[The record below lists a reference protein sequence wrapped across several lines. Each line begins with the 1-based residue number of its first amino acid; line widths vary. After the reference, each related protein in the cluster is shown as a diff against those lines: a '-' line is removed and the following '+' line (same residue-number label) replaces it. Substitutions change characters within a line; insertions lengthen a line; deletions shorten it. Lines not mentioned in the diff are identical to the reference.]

1 MARLPQDPAR
11 GFQHIPSRADLPSPS
26 ARIGSLMMSHFTD
39 TATPS
44 EAGTDSGLRTE
55 TAIGAIG
62 YRLRRAQLS
71 VFQKFLAFF
80 DEFKLRPAEYSVL
93 VLIGDNPGRK
103 QTEIAEVLGIK
114 RANFV
119 TLVHGLEER
128 GLVER
133 LPSPQDRRA
142 NALHLTDPGRSFLAI
157 AQSRHAALEAETVAL
172 LGGPA
177 ARDQLLVLLDRL
189 I

>member
-1 MARLPQDPAR
+1 MIMRPNKPLPPVPTE
-11 GFQHIPSRADLPSPS
+11 G
-26 ARIGSLMMSHFTD
+26 D
-39 TATPS
+39 TA
-44 EAGTDSGLRTE
+44 LRTDA
-55 TAIGAIG
+55 TTSIVG
-62 YRLRRAQLS
+62 YRLRRAQIS
-71 VFQKFLAFF
+71 VFQKFLAVF
-80 DEFKLRPAEYSVL
+80 DELKLRPAEYSVL
-93 VLIGDNPGRK
+93 VLIDDNPGRK

-133 LPSPQDRRA
+133 IPSLEDKRA
-142 NALHLTDPGRSFLAI
+142 NALHLTTAGKAFLI
-157 AQSRHAALEAETVAL
+157 QAQARHAQLEEETVAQ

-177 ARDQLLVLLDRL
+177 ARAQLLALLDRL

>member
-1 MARLPQDPAR
+1 MSIPPDIAAPQDD
-11 GFQHIPSRADLPSPS
+11 F
-26 ARIGSLMMSHFTD
+26 D
-39 TATPS
+39 T
-44 EAGTDSGLRTE
+44 GSGLRTE
-55 TAIGAIG
+55 TTIGAIG

-103 QTEIAEVLGIK
+103 QTEIAQVLGIK

-119 TLVHGLEER
+119 TLMHGLEER

-133 LPSPQDRRA
+133 VPSAADKRA
-142 NALHLTDPGRSFLAI
+142 NALHLTRAGTAFLQTAQTCHARLEEETI
-157 AQSRHAALEAETVAL
+157 AQ
-172 LGGPA
+172 LGGQE
-177 ARDQLLVLLDRL
+177 ARNQLLTLLDRL
-189 I
+189 T

>member
-1 MARLPQDPAR
+1 MSLDQ
-11 GFQHIPSRADLPSPS
+11 RA
-26 ARIGSLMMSHFTD
+26 MQQV
-39 TATPS
+39 
-44 EAGTDSGLRTE
+44 
-55 TAIGAIG
+55 IG

-93 VLIGDNPGRK
+93 VLIDDNPGRK

-114 RANFV
+114 RAN
-119 TLVHGLEER
+119 
-128 GLVER
+128 
-133 LPSPQDRRA
+133 
-142 NALHLTDPGRSFLAI
+142 ALHLTEAGRTFLAT
-157 AQSRHAALEAETVAL
+157 AQARHARLEEETVQR

-177 ARDQLLVLLDRL
+177 ARAQLLELLDRL

>member
-1 MARLPQDPAR
+1 MSDTIDTPPDPPPT
-11 GFQHIPSRADLPSPS
+11 GAD
-26 ARIGSLMMSHFTD
+26 T
-39 TATPS
+39 
-44 EAGTDSGLRTE
+44 GLRTE
-55 TAIGAIG
+55 TTIGAIG

-93 VLIGDNPGRK
+93 VLIDDNPGRK

-119 TLVHGLEER
+119 TLVHGLEDR

-133 LPSPQDRRA
+133 VPSAQDKRA
-142 NALHLTDPGRSFLAI
+142 NALHLTVAGKAFLTT
-157 AQSRHAALEAETVAL
+157 AQARHAALEEETVAR

-177 ARDQLLVLLDRL
+177 ARTQLLKLLDRL

>member
-1 MARLPQDPAR
+1 MKQNADPP
-11 GFQHIPSRADLPSPS
+11 IPPAPADS
-26 ARIGSLMMSHFTD
+26 
-39 TATPS
+39 
-44 EAGTDSGLRTE
+44 DSGLRTE
-55 TAIGAIG
+55 TTIGAIG

-71 VFQKFLAFF
+71 VFQQFLAVF
-80 DEFKLRPAEYSVL
+80 EELKLRPAEYSVL
-93 VLIGDNPGRK
+93 VLIDDNPGRK

-128 GLVER
+128 GFVER
-133 LPSPQDRRA
+133 IPSAHDKRA
-142 NALHLTDPGRSFLAI
+142 NALHLTESGTTFLRM
-157 AQSRHAALEAETVAL
+157 AQARHATLEDETIAR

-177 ARDQLLVLLDRL
+177 ARKQLLALLDRL